1 MHELSKQFRFDA
13 AHTLERDIG
22 TDSSRRIHGHSYRG
36 EVVVRGIPDPATGML
51 VDLGALERLL
61 DDARSAL
68 DHHFLNEVA
77 DLGPATLE
85 NLCSWIW
92 NRLSPTIPNLA
103 IVRVHRDS
111 GGEVCSYYGPSS

>member
-13 AHTLERDIG
+13 AHTLERDIAR
-22 TDSSRRIHGHSYRG
+22 DSSRRIHGHSYRG
-36 EVVVRGIPDPATGML
+36 EVVVRGNPDPATGML

-61 DDARSAL
+61 DDARTAL

-92 NRLSPTIPNLA
+92 RRLSPTIPNLA

-111 GGEVCSYYGPSS
+111 GGEICSYYGPSA